1 MVRTVQ
7 ANRQLER
14 AANSVN
20 KSQLGML
27 LEDLQKKYLVA
38 VCHKLG
44 IRGASNSVNN
54 SSMIQAILAYP
65 KLDIIRAMDFA
76 SRHA

>member
-7 ANRQLER
+7 AGRQLER

-20 KSQLGML
+20 KNQLGML
-27 LEDLQKKYLVA
+27 LEDLQKRYLIV
-38 VCHKLG
+38 VCQRLG
-44 IRGASNSVNN
+44 IHASTNTNN
-54 SSMIQAILAYP
+54 ASMIHMILAYP

-76 SRHA
+76 SRHG

>member
-7 ANRQLER
+7 AGRQLER

-20 KSQLGML
+20 KNQLGML
-27 LEDLQKKYLVA
+27 LEDLQKRYLIV
-38 VCHKLG
+38 VCQRLG
-44 IRGASNSVNN
+44 IHASTNINN
-54 SSMIQAILAYP
+54 ASRIHMILAYP

-76 SRHA
+76 SRHG

>member
-1 MVRTVQ
+1 
-7 ANRQLER
+7 
-14 AANSVN
+14 
-20 KSQLGML
+20 ML

-54 SSMIQAILAYP
+54 SSMIHAILAYP